1 MAITL
6 QSIFTEHFDSFAA
19 RFHCSGDML
28 RAAWC
33 IEHCRTRTLGGHVN
47 SCPDGHFHQIAYN
60 SCRHRCCPQC
70 AWVAREQWLSRWKQ
84 RLLPCPHHHIIF
96 TLPSELNVIW
106 RFNKAE
112 YADVLFAA
120 ASETLTELL
129 DDPKYLGAR
138 PGLLCALHTWKQ
150 TLLPHVHL
158 HCLVSA
164 GGLSKDGAWVTPKKD
179 CLLPR
184 KVLMIKFRGKFKAML
199 NEKVRRGTIRLPDSI
214 GPSEFEKLMAKL
226 GGKTWNV
233 KIHDAYRHGNGV
245 VTYLARYLKGGP
257 IGHSRLLAV
266 RDGKVI
272 FGYRIG
278 TQAGGDGK
286 RQGVMGL
293 PIDTFLGRWLMHVPP
308 KRFQTVRGYGLYSGN
323 QHSRLEQAQAA
334 LGVAADSDQPSE
346 PQNWQQWCE
355 SAGMKA
361 ACSCPTCGK
370 RLVSH
375 HEFAA
380 GRDPPTEAFDWQ
392 PQKGQAA

>member
-6 QSIFTEHFDSFAA
+6 QQIFVQHFDSFAA
-19 RFHCSGDML
+19 RYRVTRDML
-28 RAAWC
+28 RAAYC

-164 GGLSKDGAWVTPKKD
+164 GGLSADGTWATPKKA
-179 CLLPR
+179 CLLP
-184 KVLMIKFRGKFKAML
+184 LQ
-199 NEKVRRGTIRLPDSI
+199 S
-214 GPSEFEKLMAKL
+214 
-226 GGKTWNV
+226 
-233 KIHDAYRHGNGV
+233 
-245 VTYLARYLKGGP
+245 
-257 IGHSRLLAV
+257 
-266 RDGKVI
+266 
-272 FGYRIG
+272 
-278 TQAGGDGK
+278 
-286 RQGVMGL
+286 
-293 PIDTFLGRWLMHVPP
+293 
-308 KRFQTVRGYGLYSGN
+308 
-323 QHSRLEQAQAA
+323 
-334 LGVAADSDQPSE
+334 
-346 PQNWQQWCE
+346 
-355 SAGMKA
+355 
-361 ACSCPTCGK
+361 
-370 RLVSH
+370 
-375 HEFAA
+375 
-380 GRDPPTEAFDWQ
+380 
-392 PQKGQAA
+392 